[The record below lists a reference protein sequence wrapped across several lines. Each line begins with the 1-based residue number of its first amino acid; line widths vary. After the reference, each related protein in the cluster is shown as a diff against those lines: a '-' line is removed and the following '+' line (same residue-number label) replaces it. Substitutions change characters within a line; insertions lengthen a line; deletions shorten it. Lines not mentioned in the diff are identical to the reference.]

1 MAVQYRPIVPGIKR
15 FKILVIKIVFIVLGR
30 AFQSASQHDEEIRK
44 EISSWR
50 DGFTLIMKVMPDGPY
65 MGLEKKNNM
74 LEFKG
79 SQLKQA
85 DFEIYFKNVES
96 AFMIM
101 TPQMGSHQAFAERRM
116 SIKGDLGIAT
126 VFTRVLVI
134 VMSVLYPEF
143 IVKRLV
149 KRVPP
154 LTLKRAGLRVWLYTL
169 GILLGK

>member
-1 MAVQYRPIVPGIKR
+1 MSVQYRPVVPGIKR
-15 FKILVIKIVFIVLGR
+15 FKILVIKIIFIVLGR
-30 AFQSASQHDEEIRK
+30 AFQSASQHDEEIKK

-50 DGFTLIMKVMPDGPY
+50 NGFTLLMKVMPDGPY
-65 MGLEKKNNM
+65 MGLEKRDNM

-79 SQLKQA
+79 SKLKKA
-85 DFEIYFKNVES
+85 DLEIYFRNVES

-116 SIKGDLGIAT
+116 SIKGDLNIAT
-126 VFTRVLVI
+126 AFTRTLVI
-134 VMSVLYPEF
+134 VMSTLYPEF

-154 LTLKRAGLRVWLYTL
+154 LTFKRFGLRIWLYTI
-169 GILLGK
+169 GILLGR

>member
-1 MAVQYRPIVPGIKR
+1 MQYRPIVPKIKW
-15 FKILVIKIVFIVLGR
+15 FKILVIKIVFLVLGR
-30 AFQSASQHDEEIRK
+30 AFQSASKHDDELRK

-50 DGFTLIMKVMPDGPY
+50 DGFTLIMKVMPDGPS
-65 MGLEKKNNM
+65 MGLEKKDNS

-79 SQLKQA
+79 SQLKNG
-85 DFEIYFKNVES
+85 DLEIYFRNVES

-116 SIKGDLGIAT
+116 SIKGDLNIAT
-126 VFTRVLVI
+126 AFTRILVI
-134 VMSVLYPEF
+134 LMSILYPEV

-154 LTLKRAGLRVWLYTL
+154 LTFKRLKLRVWLYTAGIVL
-169 GILLGK
+169 GC

>member
-1 MAVQYRPIVPGIKR
+1 MKVQYRPIVPKIKW
-15 FKILVIKIVFIVLGR
+15 FKIVVIKIIFIVLGR
-30 AFQSASQHDEEIRK
+30 AFQSASKHDEQIRR
-44 EISSWR
+44 EISSWK
-50 DGFTLIMKVMPDGPY
+50 DGFTLIMKVMPDGPS
-65 MGLEKKNNM
+65 MGLEKKDNM

-79 SQLKQA
+79 EKLRIA
-85 DFEIYFKNVES
+85 ELEIYFRNVES

-126 VFTRVLVI
+126 VFTRTLVI
-134 VMSVLYPEF
+134 LMSILYPEL

-154 LTLKRAGLRVWLYTL
+154 LTFKRLKLRIWLYTF
-169 GILLGK
+169 GILLGR

>member
-1 MAVQYRPIVPGIKR
+1 MQYRPIVPKIKW
-15 FKILVIKIVFIVLGR
+15 FKILVIKIVFLVLGR
-30 AFQSASQHDEEIRK
+30 AFQSASKHDDELRK

-65 MGLEKKNNM
+65 MGLEKKDNS

-79 SQLKQA
+79 SQLKNG
-85 DFEIYFKNVES
+85 DLEIYFRNVES

-116 SIKGDLGIAT
+116 SIKGDLSIAT
-126 VFTRVLVI
+126 AFTRTLVI
-134 VMSVLYPEF
+134 LMSILYPEF

-154 LTLKRAGLRVWLYTL
+154 LTFKRLKLRVWLYTVGIVL
-169 GILLGK
+169 GR